1 MREISFDKIV
11 ESVRGICIDAN
22 CIIAEDV
29 ASAIRHALE
38 KEESP
43 ISKKALEVIL
53 ANHETAK
60 AKQMPLCQDT
70 GVAVFFIEIGQDV
83 RIVGGVLTDAV
94 NEGVR
99 QGYADGYLRKSIVA
113 NPLTR
118 RNTGDNTPAVIHYDL
133 VPGDRLKVLFCP
145 KGGGSENMSFLSMMK
160 PADGI
165 EGVRKVVVAAVK
177 KAGSNPC
184 PPVIVG
190 VGIGGTFEKCALLAK
205 KALTRPLGS
214 PSPKMELAR
223 LEESLL
229 EEINKLGIGSMGLGG
244 RVTALAVH
252 IETFP
257 CHIASLPVAV
267 NLNCHAARRKEIIL

>member
-1 MREISFDKIV
+1 VIV
-11 ESVRGICIDAN
+11 E
-22 CIIAEDV
+22 DV
-29 ASAIRHALE
+29 TAAIQQALD

-43 ISKKALEVIL
+43 ISKQVLKEIL
-53 ANHETAK
+53 KNHEVAREK
-60 AKQMPLCQDT
+60 RMPLCQDT
-70 GVAVFFIEIGQDV
+70 GVAVFFVEIGQDV
-83 RIVGGVLTDAV
+83 RIAGGLLENAIH
-94 NEGVR
+94 EGVR
-99 QGYADGYLRKSIVA
+99 RGYAAGYLRKSMVA

-133 VPGDRLKVLFCP
+133 VPGERLKILFCP
-145 KGGGSENMSFLSMMK
+145 KGGGSENMSFLAMLK
-160 PADGI
+160 PADGVD
-165 EGVRKVVVAAVK
+165 GVRKFVVNSVK

-184 PPVIVG
+184 PPVVVG

-205 KALTRPLGS
+205 KALTRPVGS

-244 RVTALAVH
+244 RVSALAVH
-252 IETFP
+252 IETYP

-267 NLNCHAARRKEIIL
+267 NLNCHAARHKEIIL